1 MNVIRA
7 IDSLF
12 GRIFCGKPVS
22 TPDQV
27 RGRLFPENAL
37 AILAAASLSTLIPL
51 AAFAQSYPTK
61 PLKIIVS
68 TSAGGIT
75 DLAARILGAHITA
88 RTGQGVVIDNRPGAS
103 GNIAMDAVAKA
114 PPDGYTLGVANT
126 GNIAI
131 NPYLMR
137 HMPYDPLTDLVPVG
151 PIGTVPLFLVMNSN
165 LPATTLKDFI
175 AYAKAQPDKVSY
187 ASAGVGTTPDLA
199 AHEFNRRSGLKLVF
213 VPFRG
218 TAPAVAAV
226 LGGDVQV
233 TFVSMGPHIEFVR
246 AGKLRILGAAT
257 PARAPYVPDVPT
269 FAEQGFP
276 GFETSTWFSLF
287 APHGTPKEIVDQ
299 LNSYVR
305 DLAQD
310 ADAKKRL
317 AANFVDPA
325 VMTAAEFADLVRAD
339 AVKWQRIVRDS
350 GVKID

>member
-1 MNVIRA
+1 MIR
-7 IDSLF
+7 
-12 GRIFCGKPVS
+12 
-22 TPDQV
+22 
-27 RGRLFPENAL
+27 AL
-37 AILAAASLSTLIPL
+37 AILTSFVAAGGSP
-51 AAFAQSYPTK
+51 AFAEGYPAR
-61 PLKIIVS
+61 PLKLIVS
-68 TSAGGIT
+68 TSAGGVT
-75 DLAARILGAHITA
+75 DLAARILGAHVTA
-88 RTGQGVVIDNRPGAS
+88 RTGQPVVIDNRPGAS

-126 GNIAI
+126 GNIVI
-131 NPYLMR
+131 NPHLMR
-137 HMPYDPLTDLVPVG
+137 HMPYDPLNDLAPVG
-151 PIGTVPLFLVMNSN
+151 AIGTVPLFLVVNSHV
-165 LPATTLKDFI
+165 PAATLQDFI

-246 AGKLRILGAAT
+246 QGKLRILGAAT
-257 PARAPYVPDVPT
+257 PERAPYVPDVPT

-287 APHGTPKEIVDQ
+287 APHGTPKDIIEQ
-299 LNSYVR
+299 LNGYVR
-305 DLAQD
+305 ELARD

-325 VMTAAEFADLVRAD
+325 VLTASEFAALVKAD
-339 AVKWQRIVRDS
+339 ARKWERIVRDA